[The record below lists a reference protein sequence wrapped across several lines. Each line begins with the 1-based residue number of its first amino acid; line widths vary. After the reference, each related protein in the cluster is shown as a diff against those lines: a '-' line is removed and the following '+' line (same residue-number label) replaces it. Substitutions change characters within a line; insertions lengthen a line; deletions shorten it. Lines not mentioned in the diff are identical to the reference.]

1 MNTLDEESR
10 IEETARENRR
20 EEGIVSTALTACVD
34 FGVFRRQ
41 ESTIILLNL
50 SIIAALLLVQL
61 LCRPALALPSRLI
74 IMLFGARFLM
84 QAVELIWLNSL
95 KHPLGRRVVCA
106 YAHLSIILHIAFA
119 TLVTMLSTTEDSHYA
134 VLMMLPVVAAAF
146 RYSLP
151 GTLGVASL
159 AGALTI
165 LQVWVYF
172 RGIPNVNLS
181 EYFEAVTMVLIY
193 FAVGLVVWLLVAQLR
208 TEQTKL
214 QTALQE
220 LEQTRD
226 RLVSEEKLA
235 AIGRLSSAI
244 AHEIRNPIA
253 MISSSL
259 STANQPGMEP
269 ELRDEMFGIAATEA
283 HRLETFTTDF
293 LAYARTAKP
302 DRQPES
308 LATIAEYVGSLARAR
323 AGEAGAQV
331 GTVCVGSGTAMV
343 DAFQIQQ
350 AVVNLV
356 LNGIDAAGQGG
367 RIEIGCQA
375 QGRDL
380 EIYVENTGEAIPAE
394 TAAHIFEPFY
404 TTKPGGTGLGL
415 AIARNIA
422 RGHGGELELD
432 RNEPGCIRFAMR
444 LPGALDGPDEHLVG
458 AEP

>member
-1 MNTLDEESR
+1 VNSAQKANGNDGSPGDVG
-10 IEETARENRR
+10 RR
-20 EEGIVSTALTACVD
+20 ESLVSTALTACVD
-34 FGVFRRQ
+34 FEVFRRQ

-50 SIIAALLLVQL
+50 SIIAALLLVQVL
-61 LCRPALALPSRLI
+61 FREALALPSLLI

-84 QAVELIWLNSL
+84 QAVELIWLNTRAR
-95 KHPLGRRVVCA
+95 PLGWRVVCG
-106 YAHLSIILHIAFA
+106 YAHLSIVLHIAFA
-119 TLVTMLSTTEDSHYA
+119 TLVSMLSTSEDSHYT
-134 VLMMLPVVAAAF
+134 VLMILPVVAAAF
-146 RYSLP
+146 RYSLS
-151 GTLGVASL
+151 GTLSVASI

-172 RGIPNVNLS
+172 RSAANVNLS

-208 TEQTKL
+208 REQGKV
-214 QTALQE
+214 QSALHE

-235 AIGRLSSAI
+235 AIGRLASAI

-259 STANQPGMEP
+259 STAQQPGMEP
-269 ELRDEMFGIAATEA
+269 ELRDEMFDIAATEA

-302 DRQPES
+302 DKQPES
-308 LATIAEYVGSLARAR
+308 LTTIAEYVGSLAKAR
-323 AGEAGAQV
+323 AGEAGARV
-331 GTVCVGSGTAMV
+331 GTVCMGNGTAMV

-356 LNGIDAAGQGG
+356 LNAIDAAGQGG

-375 QGRDL
+375 QNQDL
-380 EIYVENTGEAIPAE
+380 EIYVQNTGKAIPEDIA
-394 TAAHIFEPFY
+394 TRVFEPFY
-404 TTKPGGTGLGL
+404 TTKPRGTGLGL

-422 RGHGGELELD
+422 RGHGGELVLD
-432 RNEPGCIRFAMR
+432 CNEPDCIRFAMR
-444 LPGALDGPDEHLVG
+444 LPDALAGPDANYAG
-458 AEP
+458 AKT